1 MDGAK
6 IFFSHMVK
14 ARIFFFGQNQGQN
27 IFFKKTQAPPWES
40 NGRSLKLSIMLNN
53 DKRGPGFWKFNC
65 SLLRDPEYV
74 NMVKKIIRNTIAIEI
89 DQHSFRALEKIK
101 AIIQIWDK
109 RYLTLFGKV
118 MILNSFIISQLIYLL
133 SVLPAPPKNTMT
145 QINKLIFEFMWN
157 GKPDRIKR
165 NIMILAK
172 EHGGM
177 AVPDIMMKNIALKVA
192 WVQRIVTTE
201 AKWKSV
207 ISTHIP
213 INLDIFWKCNMKE
226 NDVHMV
232 TNKFRNT
239 FVKEIIQS
247 WFDYSYY
254 NPSDIDSIRCQVIW
268 FNSHIKVNNC
278 TIFNKLM
285 YDNGIIY
292 IHQL

>member
-1 MDGAK
+1 
-6 IFFSHMVK
+6 
-14 ARIFFFGQNQGQN
+14 
-27 IFFKKTQAPPWES
+27 
-40 NGRSLKLSIMLNN
+40 ML
-53 DKRGPGFWKFNC
+53 
-65 SLLRDPEYV
+65 
-74 NMVKKIIRNTIAIEI
+74 
-89 DQHSFRALEKIK
+89 
-101 AIIQIWDK
+101 
-109 RYLTLFGKV
+109 
-118 MILNSFIISQLIYLL
+118 
-133 SVLPAPPKNTMT
+133 
-145 QINKLIFEFMWN
+145 
-157 GKPDRIKR
+157 
-165 NIMILAK
+165 LAK

-207 ISTHIP
+207 ISTRIP
-213 INLDIFWKCNMKE
+213 INLDIFWKCNMNE

-254 NPSDIDSIRCQVIW
+254 NPNIDSLRCQVIW
-268 FNSHIKVNNC
+268 FNSHIQVNNC

-292 IHQL
+292 IHQFLDENGEAISIHQIQGRLAIHVDILEYYGIISAIPRPWKRILKAQCRAMKTDYSPKAFIALEKNNHVCICTYRPIEI